1 MIIAEIGLNHLGS
14 EKYLDEYLENL
25 LKSSVDAVTLQIREK
40 NFYVNSKYSEYQLSL
55 DVYDS
60 VCSRVKASGKK
71 FGMALSDLSLA
82 SFFNERVDFYKI
94 LSKDL
99 GDEQFIEQLINVVNK
114 PFFVSTGLSS
124 YEAIECFISEIN
136 PQVVKNLTL
145 IHTRLS
151 NKVED
156 TNLKAIQNMKLKFEM
171 PIAFGN
177 HCENPLVT
185 YAALAYNPT
194 AIFLYTKGDRVLNHP
209 DEKHA
214 ISLSKIV
221 DFSKNIKQVSKSIGN
236 GHKEDLKNIIEG
248 QK

>member
-14 EKYLDEYLENL
+14 EEYLNL
-25 LKSSVDAVTLQIREK
+25 YLEDLLESSVDAITLQIREK
-40 NFYVNSKYSEYQLSL
+40 NFYVDSKYSEYQLPL
-55 DVYDS
+55 NVYDD

-71 FGMALSDLSLA
+71 FGMALSDLNLA
-82 SFFNERVDFYKI
+82 PFFNERVDFYKI

-99 GDEQFIEQLINVVNK
+99 GDKQFIEQLINIVDK

-124 YEAIECFISEIN
+124 YNTIDCFISEVN
-136 PQVVKNLTL
+136 PKALSNITL

-156 TNLKAIQNMKLKFEM
+156 TNLKAIQNMKSKFKM

-185 YAALAYNPT
+185 YASLAYEPT
-194 AIFLYTKGDRVLNHP
+194 AIFLYTKGDRTLNHP

-214 ISLSKIV
+214 IYLSEIV
-221 DFSKNIKQVSKSIGN
+221 NFSENIKQVFKSIGS
-236 GHKEDLKNIIEG
+236 GHKEDLKNNIEG